1 MTYDI
6 AIAGSGPCG
15 AILAM
20 LLSKQ
25 GLKIIIID
33 KRNLDCEQ
41 PRSNKACG
49 GLLSPDAQRLMAKL
63 DIDLPNAILVDPQLF
78 SVKTIDL
85 VTNAKR
91 FYQRFYLN
99 MDREKFDRY
108 LVSLLPKNVT
118 KKYSYMIKDIRYVND
133 AYELDL
139 TGNGMN
145 EVIPAKKLIGCDGAG
160 SSVRRVFFSDVRMNV
175 KEYFVIQEVYK
186 SANNRSEY
194 CAIFDNSLTSY
205 SGWAIPKNGTVTIGM
220 AFLKGTDGEDRFNRL
235 KNKLTEQGFDLS
247 DRIRREGS
255 LLLRPCGYLK
265 TYVRNNGTVFLAGEA
280 AGYVSP
286 SSAEGFSFAMN
297 CAYALSQA
305 FNKGGSIERN
315 YRSRMVPI
323 KLKLFLKLFKVPFM
337 YNQILRNVIMKLKIA
352 AIK

>member
-20 LLSKQ
+20 LLAKQ
-25 GLKIIIID
+25 GSKIIVID
-33 KRNLDCEQ
+33 KRNLDSEP

-49 GLLSPDAQRLMAKL
+49 GLLSPDAQRLLAKL
-63 DIDLPNAILVDPQLF
+63 DLDLPNAILVDPQLF

-85 VTNAKR
+85 VTKAQR

-108 LVSLLPKNVT
+108 LVSLLPMNVT
-118 KKYSYMIKDIRYVND
+118 KKYSCMIKDIRYMNG

-139 TGNGMN
+139 SGNGID
-145 EVIPAKKLIGCDGAG
+145 EIITAKKLIGCDGAG
-160 SSVRRVFFSDVRMNV
+160 SIVRKKFFGDVCMHV
-175 KEYFVIQEVYK
+175 KQYFVIQEVYK
-186 SANNRSEY
+186 SVNNRSEY

-205 SGWAIPKNGTVTIGM
+205 SGWAVPKNGTVTIGM
-220 AFLKGTDGEDRFNRL
+220 AFLKGVDAEERFIIL
-235 KNKLTEQGFDLS
+235 KNKLTEHGFDFS
-247 DRIRREGS
+247 DRLRREGS
-255 LLLRPCGYLK
+255 LLLRPCGYQK

-286 SSAEGFSFAMN
+286 SSAEGFSFAMKS
-297 CAYALSQA
+297 AYALSEA
-305 FNKGGSIERN
+305 FGKGGSIERN
-315 YRSRMVPI
+315 YRRRMLPI

-337 YNQILRNVIMKLKIA
+337 YNQIMRNVIMKLKIA